1 MSPDFDSA
9 IKLLLLF
16 FERKKGSIV
25 SDACKE
31 CSKNA
36 TRNGL
41 LQSRLFLQD
50 KVQTYK

>member
-25 SDACKE
+25 YDACKE
-31 CSKNA
+31 CYKKWA
-36 TRNGL
+36 
-41 LQSRLFLQD
+41 FAE
-50 KVQTYK
+50 KVISAR